1 GARHRRAVRLIH
13 GDDRWLFLTPEV
25 EREVPGLMAALGLG
39 IEEEEQERI
48 ERLIHRG
55 GIDEWFAYLRG
66 CRARLERADVGGGPG
81 GLAAVLREQSLV
93 VPALREDEEHDAP
106 ERRRLEELEWTSR

>member
-1 GARHRRAVRLIH
+1 MRLIH
-13 GDDRWLFLTPEV
+13 GDDRWLFLTPEI
-25 EREVPGLMAALGLG
+25 EREVPGLVAALGLG
-39 IEEEEQERI
+39 RAEAEQERI

-55 GIDEWFAYLRG
+55 GIDDWFAYLRG
-66 CRARLERADVGGGPG
+66 CRARLERAEVGEDLQPVAER
-81 GLAAVLREQSLV
+81 LKAVLREQYLL

>member
-1 GARHRRAVRLIH
+1 MRLIH
-13 GDDRWLFLTPEV
+13 GDDRWLFLTPEI

-39 IEEEEQERI
+39 REEEEQQRI

-55 GIDEWFAYLRG
+55 GIDEWFAYLRD
-66 CRARLERADVGGGPG
+66 CRAQLERADVGEELEGQAER
-81 GLAAVLREQSLV
+81 LAAVLREQYLL

-106 ERRRLEELEWTSR
+106 ERRRLEELAWNSG

>member
-1 GARHRRAVRLIH
+1 MRPVV

-25 EREVPGLMAALGLG
+25 EREVPGLLAAIGQG
-39 IEEEEQERI
+39 DVAGERRRI

-55 GIDEWFAYLRG
+55 TIDQWFAYLRE
-66 CRARLERADVGGGPG
+66 CRRRLEQAGDGEQAARLR
-81 GLAAVLREQSLV
+81 AVLLEQYLL
-93 VPALREDEEHDAP
+93 VPALREDEANDAP